1 MSATNS
7 QTPTPAPLA
16 SRPGSVTAEEW
27 WVQHATLLAEKMR
40 LGGVRMFRVELTP
53 RGTYEFEVDPIE
65 SPNSGMNDG
74 PSQYPVG
81 STPAKAEESQS
92 AS

>member
-65 SPNSGMNDG
+65 SPNAQGSATAGASG
-74 PSQYPVG
+74 
-81 STPAKAEESQS
+81 AEETKQR
-92 AS
+92 